1 MPKSNRK
8 SGGKI
13 AGAIIGALAGIA
25 IIIAGYIYCKSIRK
39 TNKPISKSE
48 YDHPEDEMDTL

>member
-1 MPKSNRK
+1 LLGQRK
-8 SGGKI
+8 LGGKI